1 MDDQL
6 IDDALRGDTPPPP
19 TPFFRLGMMRRLRAS
34 IATPPLAFPWR
45 VVAVAVALGTG
56 VALFI
61 HPPVLEIAPLIGGS
75 LVFAFVLRA
84 VSDAV

>member
-1 MDDQL
+1 
-6 IDDALRGDTPPPP
+6 
-19 TPFFRLGMMRRLRAS
+19 
-34 IATPPLAFPWR
+34 
-45 VVAVAVALGTG
+45 VAVAVALGTG

>member
-19 TPFFRLGMMRRLRAS
+19 TPCFRLGMMRRLRAS